1 MVREGGRAGLC
12 GLREWRERLPA
23 ESLGFCAPRSP
34 GSHHQVVISKHLV
47 AHIGKHLVLVL

>member
-23 ESLGFCAPRSP
+23 ESLGCCAPRSP

-47 AHIGKHLVLVL
+47 VIGKHLVLVL